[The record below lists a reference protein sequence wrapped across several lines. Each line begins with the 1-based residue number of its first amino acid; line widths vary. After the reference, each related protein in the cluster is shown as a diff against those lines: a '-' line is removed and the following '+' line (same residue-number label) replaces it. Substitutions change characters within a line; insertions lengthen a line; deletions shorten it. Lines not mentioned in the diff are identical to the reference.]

1 MFSAHW
7 DLVAAAVEGHGCWTN
22 AVVSKVFAIFLAKN
36 VSIKSKHTLCLLE
49 DSMALIPFFPFFLIA
64 IYF

>member
-22 AVVSKVFAIFLAKN
+22 AVVSKVFAIFLAKKCIN
-36 VSIKSKHTLCLLE
+36 QVQTHTLISWKTQWL
-49 DSMALIPFFPFFLIA
+49 
-64 IYF
+64 